1 MLRRYGSFFFWV
13 IGALV
18 IIAAFYG
25 ATARLWKATEE
36 SRASSLEK
44 DIVSSAMGD
53 LAEGNLIRF
62 GSTLSKLQRE
72 GQIRFAE
79 IRHIGSDS
87 GVLFRTAGVDAS
99 DDAMLADFSCRSPHR
114 FFAAPHGGIGLVT
127 VLPTKIAGG
136 RCDAL
141 LLAADMPQDL
151 RRFKDRLLSMLA
163 VFVAAILGFFSLI
176 TILWQKRVLQLEV
189 QNSLIHAERDA
200 AIGRVASQVA
210 HDIRS
215 PLAALDSVLKDI
227 SQLPEEKR
235 ILIRSAAGR
244 IRDIAN
250 NLIEQNRARGRDGSG
265 SALAEDKTAAE
276 PASAQLLSGI
286 VDSLI
291 TEKRLQYR
299 SQLGVEIDSRLEE
312 TAYGLFVEIE
322 PSLLKRV
329 LSNLIDNAVEALPGK
344 GLVTVRLTSHEESIE
359 IGIRDSGKGIPPDDF
374 ARLGQRGET
383 HGKLG
388 GSGLGLHHAKTS
400 VESWGGSL
408 LIGSE
413 LGKGTTVTIRLP
425 RGRAPEWFVS
435 GLTIAPGATIVVLDD
450 DTSIHQVWRGRFES
464 ARVKDHGVEVFHFST
479 PAELRS
485 WAQAGARTAQ
495 NSLYLMDYELLGYRE
510 TGLSLAEE
518 LGIGDRTIL
527 VTSRFEEKGIL
538 AESLRLKAR
547 LIPKALAGF
556 VPILVSVSE
565 EAPRER
571 FDAVLID
578 DDPLVRKTWQIAA
591 ASAGKKLKAFPSAVE
606 FFKEVE
612 SIHRETPVY
621 VDSKLGNAS
630 RGEEESRRIHAM
642 GFAEIYLATGFDA
655 AEFSGLSHL
664 RGVVGKG
671 SPWTS

>member
-1 MLRRYGSFFFWV
+1 MLRRYGSFFFWI
-13 IGALV
+13 IGALI
-18 IIAAFYG
+18 IIAGFYA

-36 SRASSLEK
+36 ARAASLEK

-53 LAEGNLIRF
+53 IAEGNLIRF

-87 GVLFRTAGVDAS
+87 GVLFQTAGDDSSNDAR
-99 DDAMLADFSCRSPHR
+99 LADFNCQSAHR
-114 FFAAPHGGIGLVT
+114 FFDAPDGGIGLIT
-127 VLPTKIAGG
+127 MLPTKIAGG
-136 RCDAL
+136 QCDVL
-141 LLAADMPQDL
+141 LLAADMPPDL

-163 VFVAAILGFFSLI
+163 VFVVAIFGFFSLI
-176 TILWQKRVLQLEV
+176 TILWHRRVLKLEV
-189 QNSLIHAERDA
+189 QNRLIHAERDA

-215 PLAALDSVLKDI
+215 PLAALDSVLNDL

-235 ILIRSAAGR
+235 ITIRSAAGR

-250 NLIEQNRARGRDGSG
+250 NLIDKSRTAGRDGSG
-265 SALAEDKTAAE
+265 SAATESRTAAE
-276 PASAQLLSGI
+276 PASAQLLSSL

-291 TEKRLQYR
+291 TEKRLQFR
-299 SQLGVEIDSRLEE
+299 SQIGVEIDSRIDESS
-312 TAYGLFVEIE
+312 YGLFVDIE
-322 PSLLKRV
+322 PSGLTRV
-329 LSNLIDNAVEALPGK
+329 LSNLINNAVEALPAK
-344 GLVTVRLTSHEESIE
+344 GLVTVRLASYEESIE
-359 IGIRDSGKGIPPDDF
+359 IEVRDNGKGIPPDDL

-388 GSGLGLHHAKTS
+388 GTGLGLHHAKTS
-400 VESWGGSL
+400 IESWGGSL
-408 LIGSE
+408 RIDSD

-435 GLTIAPGATIVVLDD
+435 GLKITPGATIVVLDD
-450 DTSIHQVWRGRFES
+450 DTSIHQVWRGRFEA
-464 ARVKDHGVEVFHFST
+464 ARVKNHGVEVLHFST

-485 WAQAGARTAQ
+485 WAQTGARTAK
-495 NSLYLMDYELLGYRE
+495 NTLYLMDFELLGYSE

-527 VTSRFEEKGIL
+527 VTSRFDEKGIL
-538 AESLRLKAR
+538 SESIRLNAR

-556 VPILVSVSE
+556 VPISVAEVPS
-565 EAPRER
+565 RGR

-578 DDPLVRKTWQIAA
+578 DDPLVRRNWQIAA
-591 ASAGKKLKAFPSAVE
+591 ANAGKKLKAYSSAAE
-606 FFKEVE
+606 FFKDAE

-621 VDSKLGNAS
+621 VDSKLGNGS
-630 RGEEESRRIHAM
+630 RGEDESRRIHSM
-642 GFAEIYLATGFDA
+642 GFAEIYLATGRDA

-671 SPWTS
+671 SPWTH